1 MTLQGAIESES
12 GLTAVNVVTPEED
25 SLLVRPHQ
33 VLVSP
38 EDDDRV
44 SGTEVQLVDGV
55 GRSVPV
61 DVCQG
66 RTGNSQR
73 LALHGGK
80 AGMNSHS

>member
-1 MTLQGAIESES
+1 MTLQGTIESES
-12 GLTAVNVVTPEED
+12 GLTAVNVVTPEKD

-33 VLVSP
+33 VLVSS

-44 SGTEVQLVDGV
+44 TGTKVQLVDRV

-61 DVCQG
+61 DVCQS

-73 LALHGGK
+73 LALHAGK
-80 AGMNSHS
+80 AGMDSHS